1 MTMITKPMDLLTQ
14 HPIRRSYDQ
23 KTAFID
29 DVTAFVQGHYGST
42 AVEEGKKRVRNI
54 VIGDPETAEFL
65 ITAHYDTPANGL
77 FPNLLLPQNHFLFY
91 AYQIGIILANILAGF
106 AVGYPVYL
114 LTQQALIGFW
124 CGYVVYMTLAVLP
137 RFGKA
142 NRNNMNDNTSGV
154 ITLLEIFRTLP
165 ENCRPKVCFILFD
178 QEEKGLVGS
187 GAYVKA
193 HEKAIKTQMV
203 LNLDCVGDGD
213 TILLEPMKE
222 VQKNEALMAR
232 LQKICGRYGNKQ
244 IILGQGRFTGSSDH
258 RKFPLG
264 VGIKALHYK
273 KGIGYYCGRI
283 HTNRDTVL
291 DQTNVNL
298 LRAAL
303 TTLVCQK
310 KEKSQ

>member
-1 MTMITKPMDLLTQ
+1 MITKPMDLLTQ

-29 DVTAFVQGHYGST
+29 DVTAFVQAQHGLA
-42 AVEEGKKRVRNI
+42 AVEEEKKQVRNI

-65 ITAHYDTPANGL
+65 ITAHYDTPATGL
-77 FPNLLLPQNHFLFY
+77 FPNLLLPKNHFLFCG
-91 AYQIGIILANILAGF
+91 YQIGLILFDILAAF
-106 AVGYPVYL
+106 AVGYPVFL
-114 LTQQALIGFW
+114 LTSHKAAAFLA
-124 CGYVVYMTLAVLP
+124 GYAVYMTLAVLP

-165 ENCRPKVCFILFD
+165 ESCRPKVCFVLFD
-178 QEEKGLVGS
+178 QEEKGLIGS
-187 GAYVKA
+187 AAYAKA
-193 HEKAIKTQMV
+193 HEKAIKDQIV

-222 VQKNEALMAR
+222 VQQRDDLMAH
-232 LQKICGRYGNKQ
+232 LQRICGKVGRKQ
-244 IILGQGRFTGSSDH
+244 IILGKGRFNGSSDH

-264 VGIKALHYK
+264 VGIMALHYK

>member
-1 MTMITKPMDLLTQ
+1 MITKPMDLLTQ

-29 DVTAFVQGHYGST
+29 DVTAFVQAQHGSA

-65 ITAHYDTPANGL
+65 ITAHYDTPATGL
-77 FPNLLLPQNHFLFY
+77 FPNLLLPKNHFLFCG
-91 AYQIGIILANILAGF
+91 YQIGLILFDILAAF
-106 AVGYPVYL
+106 AVGYPVFL
-114 LTQQALIGFW
+114 LTSHKAAAFLA
-124 CGYVVYMTLAVLP
+124 GYAVYMTLAVLP

-165 ENCRPKVCFILFD
+165 ESCRPKVCFILFD
-178 QEEKGLVGS
+178 QEEKGLIGS
-187 GAYVKA
+187 AAYAKA
-193 HEKAIKTQMV
+193 HEKAIKDQIV

-222 VQKNEALMAR
+222 VQKNEVLMGQ
-232 LQKICGRYGNKQ
+232 LEKICGQFGAKQ
-244 IILGQGRFTGSSDH
+244 IILGHGSFIGSSDH

-264 VGIKALHYK
+264 VGIQALHYK
-273 KGIGYYCGRI
+273 IGIGYYCGRI

-303 TTLVCQK
+303 TALVCQK